1 MLDFCRLK
9 IEGDIESNVKNII
22 VANKYIYRF
31 SSPKILPQSNQNISA
46 EIAPPETYHIPN
58 ELKFNRDFNRL
69 FRFEMTASFGGENL
83 FLLSTFYAFTL
94 SPHLFIK

>member
-22 VANKYIYRF
+22 VAKEYIYRF
-31 SSPKILPQSNQNISA
+31 SSPKILPQSNQNSSA

-69 FRFEMTASFGGENL
+69 FRFEITAFFGGENL
-83 FLLSTFYAFTL
+83 FLL
-94 SPHLFIK
+94 

>member
-22 VANKYIYRF
+22 VAKEYIYRF
-31 SSPKILPQSNQNISA
+31 PKILPQSNQNNSA

-69 FRFEMTASFGGENL
+69 FRFEILPAFFG
-83 FLLSTFYAFTL
+83 
-94 SPHLFIK
+94 